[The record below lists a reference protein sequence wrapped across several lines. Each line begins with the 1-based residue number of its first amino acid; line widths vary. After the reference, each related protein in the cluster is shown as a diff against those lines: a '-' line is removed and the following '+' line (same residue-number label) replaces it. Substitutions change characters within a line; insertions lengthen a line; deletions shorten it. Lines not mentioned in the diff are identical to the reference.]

1 MRGVV
6 SLALLASLGG
16 CAAVATP
23 PAAAGTRSG
32 AEAPVPP
39 PALGILGCVESP
51 ALKQY
56 VAALEAHRRAAS
68 DAALLAL
75 GAQRDERPAAFADPS
90 VSARVGETYEAGGQR
105 FAVVGQ
111 LAPRFAPQPHV
122 PLVKVGNSLRPLSE
136 RPRAHPVPIH
146 VCGFNACSAAHGV
159 RAPVRPVVVSL
170 APDESLGE
178 PVSTS
183 YDYWWANVSYNQRHK
198 CPGDTPASPTV
209 RAE

>member
-1 MRGVV
+1 
-6 SLALLASLGG
+6 LG
-16 CAAVATP
+16 
-23 PAAAGTRSG
+23 SH
-32 AEAPVPP
+32 
-39 PALGILGCVESP
+39 GCVESP

-56 VAALEAHRRAAS
+56 VLALEAHRRAAS
-68 DAALLAL
+68 DAALVPL
-75 GAQRDERPAAFADPS
+75 GARRDERRAEFAGPS
-90 VSARVGETYEAGGQR
+90 VSARVGETYEADGQR

-122 PLVKVGNSLRPLSE
+122 ALVKIGNSLRPLAE
-136 RPRAHPVPIH
+136 RPRAHPVPVN
-146 VCGFNACSAAHGV
+146 VCGFNACRVAHGV

-183 YDYWWANVSYNQRHK
+183 YDYWWASVSYSQQKK
-198 CPGDTPASPTV
+198 CPGDAPPTPTV